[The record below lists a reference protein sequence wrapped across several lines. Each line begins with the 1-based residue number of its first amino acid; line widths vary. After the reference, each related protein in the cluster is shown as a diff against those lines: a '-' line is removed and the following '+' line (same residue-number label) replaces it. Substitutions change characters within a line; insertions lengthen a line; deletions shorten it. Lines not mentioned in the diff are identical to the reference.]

1 MVKIGVQICA
11 TLENVEELKT
21 SHPNYAFFFKLRCNN
36 CGESSDKF
44 HDVTEAD
51 TVNADSRCPRGYNFY
66 AKCKLC
72 NRENTVDIVEGSNV
86 SYLAEDSGKF
96 KTIVTLD
103 CRGLEPTDF
112 LPKSG
117 WIVKAAEGGPTF
129 EEDVGFDEDDWTD
142 YDTKNSVS
150 VGVYEFKSNFVKLKK

>member
-1 MVKIGVQICA
+1 M
-11 TLENVEELKT
+11 
-21 SHPNYAFFFKLRCNN
+21 
-36 CGESSDKF
+36 
-44 HDVTEAD
+44 
-51 TVNADSRCPRGYNFY
+51 
-66 AKCKLC
+66 
-72 NRENTVDIVEGSNV
+72 
-86 SYLAEDSGKF
+86 AEDSGKF
-96 KTIVTLD
+96 KTIVALD